1 MRQGNKT
8 KKFNRFLKEKN
19 MQIIQKTEKYVQAY
33 EIGDEVIQQSDLET
47 IFFYPTKGNIA
58 DKIQKITILHLSIDK
73 CSYTLSSGLVR
84 EEHTLIAKRDITP
97 VLETMILD
105 RTDLLYWDAEE
116 ALKEGLTR
124 GNPRIM
130 WEE

>member
-1 MRQGNKT
+1 M
-8 KKFNRFLKEKN
+8 
-19 MQIIQKTEKYVQAY
+19 EKYVQAY
-33 EIGDEVIQQSDLET
+33 EIGDEVILLCDLENA
-47 IFFYPTKGNIA
+47 FCYPKDGGIA
-58 DKIQKITILHLSIDK
+58 RKIQTITILHLSIDS

-84 EEHTLIAKRDITP
+84 KENEIVAKRDITP

-105 RTDLLYWDAEE
+105 RTELLYWDAEE
-116 ALKEGLTR
+116 SLKK